1 MRKTPFISEI
11 VKRNNREK
19 LKENQAK
26 MIAEKFKER
35 NNREKL
41 KGSDGGVVGVAGS
54 SAKQ

>member
-41 KGSDGGVVGVAGS
+41 KVNVQVHAGH
-54 SAKQ
+54 